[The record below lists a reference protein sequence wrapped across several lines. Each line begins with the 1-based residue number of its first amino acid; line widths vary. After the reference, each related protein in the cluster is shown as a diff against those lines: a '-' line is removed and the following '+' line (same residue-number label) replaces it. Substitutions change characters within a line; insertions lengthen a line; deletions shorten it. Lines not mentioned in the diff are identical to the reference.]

1 MDYIFY
7 IGLFGSIVLV
17 TGSAWPEKKGMVPF
31 KSLKNWFLSLGAVFM
46 FIYSYLGYLSGG
58 SIFFVFLQVLAI
70 IASVLMMINVSDVID
85 TTLIVICGIGLI
97 VWSLFLFEGYNTI
110 FFIIGLTG
118 IGLGY
123 AFEIGS
129 LRRSVALLAGSA
141 LIALFS
147 YIEASWIFF
156 WLNVFFAIFSAYY
169 VYLGIKN
176 THKKKRCL
184 FFFKR

>member
-1 MDYIFY
+1 MDYVFY
-7 IGLFGSIVLV
+7 IGLFGSLVLV
-17 TGSAWPEKKGMVPF
+17 TGSAWPEKKGMVPL
-31 KSLKNWFLSLGAVFM
+31 KSLKNWFLSVGALFM
-46 FIYSYLGYLSGG
+46 FTYSYLGYLGG
-58 SIFFVFLQVLAI
+58 GPIFFVFLQILAI
-70 IASVLMMINVSDVID
+70 VASILMMINISDVID
-85 TTLIVICGIGLI
+85 TTIIVICGVGLI
-97 VWSLFLFEGYNTI
+97 MWSLFLFEGYNTI
-110 FFIIGLTG
+110 FFILGLIG

-129 LRRSVALLAGSA
+129 LRRSVALLLGSA

-156 WLNVFFAIFSAYY
+156 WLNLFFAIFSAYY

-176 THKKKRCL
+176 KHQKKRFL